1 MILYTSGTTGRPK
14 GVLHSHNSIHALIRQ
29 LRDHWLIEPGDTF
42 LVPSP
47 IAHIGG
53 SIYAF
58 ECPLLLGTTAVL
70 MDRWDADEAVGAD
83 VRRALHAHGRCDAVP
98 RTDCSRRPSAPI
110 PDCPT

>member
-14 GVLHSHNSIHALIRQ
+14 GVLHSHNSMHALITQ
-29 LRDHWLIEPGDTF
+29 LREHWQVRPGDRF

-58 ECPLLLGTTAVL
+58 ECPLLLGTSAVL
-70 MDRWDADEAVGAD
+70 MDRWDAGAAVELIG
-83 VRRALHAHGRCDAVP
+83 RQKLHSYRRCDTVSGAVAGGS
-98 RTDCSRRPSAPI
+98 RTRRHPAA
-110 PDCPT
+110 

>member
-14 GVLHSHNSIHALIRQ
+14 GVMHSHNSIHALIRQ
-29 LRDHWLIEPGDTF
+29 IGEHWLVEPGDTF

-70 MDRWDADEAVGAD
+70 MERWDPDDAVGLD
-83 VRRALHAHGRCDAVP
+83 DRRAVHPHGGGDPFLDRS
-98 RTDCSRRPSAPI
+98 CSPPPSAPA
-110 PDCPT
+110 PVCPT